1 MIIGT
6 FLLGGYE
13 VRRAFTVRLIVYFSI
28 ADFIGNLPGLGSMPF
43 TYEAPPWQQLPHWM
57 CIINGIGNWG
67 TAQAGWFWT
76 MAYAYVRRRA
86 ACPPPACPLAH
97 TALSHA
103 GGTLMHRRDHADEP
117 RERVA
122 VRHQRAVVSR
132 DLLGRADH
140 LDGGRAAH
148 RPPRARHGDDVRH
161 QRALLGLS
169 LIHI

>member
-1 MIIGT
+1 MSNSTCSEVIQAPPEFLAGASALSLIGDSVIIGT

-43 TYEAPPWQQLPHWM
+43 TYEAPPWQHLPHWM

-86 ACPPPACPLAH
+86 TCPPP
-97 TALSHA
+97 T
-103 GGTLMHRRDHADEP
+103 RP
-117 RERVA
+117 RA
-122 VRHQRAVVSR
+122 QRASTR
-132 DLLGRADH
+132 
-140 LDGGRAAH
+140 LDDGEPH
-148 RPPRARHGDDVRH
+148 
-161 QRALLGLS
+161 S
-169 LIHI
+169 